1 MSVYS
6 LYLSPT
12 GGVKK
17 VMDILTE
24 GLSVDNQ
31 IDLSAAD
38 ADYSA
43 YNFSSGDVCLIGV
56 PSFGGRVP
64 SIVLER
70 MKQMRANGA
79 MAVLVVVF
87 GNRAYDDTL
96 LELKNEAS
104 ACGYKVGAAVAAVAE
119 HSIMRQYATGRPD
132 ARDEIELR
140 QFGKEIAV
148 LIANGENAKDLT
160 VPGNSEYKEYKGIP
174 FKPKA
179 DKKCIKCGLCAE
191 KCPVQAIPQYNPA
204 SLDKEKCISCMRCVT
219 VCPQNARKL
228 NKAVL
233 FAASQAMKK
242 ALAERKPNE
251 LHL

>member
-6 LYLSPT
+6 MYFSPT
-12 GGVKK
+12 GGTKR

-24 GLSVDNQ
+24 RLSLDSQ
-31 IDLSAAD
+31 IDLSEPE

-43 YNFSSGDVCLIGV
+43 YSFAEEDVCLIGV

-64 SIVLER
+64 SIALER

-96 LELKNEAS
+96 LELKNEANS
-104 ACGYKVGAAVAAVAE
+104 CGYIVGAAVAAVAE
-119 HSIMRQYATGRPD
+119 HSIMRQYGEGRPD
-132 ARDEIELR
+132 AQDKMELR
-140 QFGKEIAV
+140 QFSKEIAE
-148 LIANGENAKDLT
+148 LITNRENAKDFT
-160 VPGNSEYKEYKGIP
+160 VPGNSAYREYKGVP

-179 DKKCIKCGLCAE
+179 NKTCTNCGLCAE
-191 KCPVQAIPQYNPA
+191 KCPVQAIPKDNPA
-204 SLDKEKCISCMRCVT
+204 SLDEEKCISCMRCIA

-228 NKAVL
+228 NAAVL

-242 ALAERKPNE
+242 AFLNRKQNE
-251 LHL
+251 LYL